1 MSAVATIEEIPGG
14 NGRQS
19 RTAIIVTEIPYQVNK
34 AQLIEKIADLVKEQR
49 INGISDLRDESD
61 RDGMRIVIEL
71 KRDAKPEVVKN
82 NLFKYTQLA
91 TTFGVNMV
99 TLCGK
104 QPRLLNLYEVL
115 NEFVEHRVEIV
126 TRRTIYFFLKKA
138 KIRAHIL
145 AGLLIALGSLDEV
158 IELIKKSKTTD
169 DARVGLMSKFGLD
182 IDQANAILEMQL
194 RRLTGLEQDKIKNEY
209 DELLKRLLNMKKFLQ
224 TDKKF
229 LILLNLNLLKIEK
242 NTVMTEELKF
252 FLNRVKLQSKI

>member
-1 MSAVATIEEIPGG
+1 
-14 NGRQS
+14 
-19 RTAIIVTEIPYQVNK
+19 
-34 AQLIEKIADLVKEQR
+34 
-49 INGISDLRDESD
+49 
-61 RDGMRIVIEL
+61 MRIVIEL

-126 TRRTIYFFLKKA
+126 TRRTIYFLKKA

-169 DARVGLMSKFGLD
+169 DARVGLMSRFGLD

-194 RRLTGLEQDKIKNEY
+194 RRLTGIV
-209 DELLKRLLNMKKFLQ
+209 
-224 TDKKF
+224 
-229 LILLNLNLLKIEK
+229 EK
-242 NTVMTEELKF
+242 DF
-252 FLNRVKLQSKI
+252 

>member
-1 MSAVATIEEIPGG
+1 MSSVATIEEIPGG
-14 NGRQS
+14 AGRQS

-34 AQLIEKIADLVKEQR
+34 SQLIEKIADLVKENR

-82 NLFKYTQLA
+82 NLFKYTQLS

-126 TRRTIYFFLKKA
+126 TRRTIYFLKKA

-169 DARVGLMSKFGLD
+169 DAREGLMSRFGLD
-182 IDQANAILEMQL
+182 VDQANAILEMQL
-194 RRLTGLEQDKIKNEY
+194 RRLTGLEQEKIKSEY
-209 DELLKRLLNMKKFLQ
+209 DDFLDNLDLKKDIENEIYAVTDEIDNIREATFIYRGPTRLKP
-224 TDKKF
+224 
-229 LILLNLNLLKIEK
+229 
-242 NTVMTEELKF
+242 
-252 FLNRVKLQSKI
+252 